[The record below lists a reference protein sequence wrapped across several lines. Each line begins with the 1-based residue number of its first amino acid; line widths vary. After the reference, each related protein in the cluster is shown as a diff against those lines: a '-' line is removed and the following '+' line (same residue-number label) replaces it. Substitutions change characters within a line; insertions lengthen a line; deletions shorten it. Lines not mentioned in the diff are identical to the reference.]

1 MQTHVLLF
9 YSRIVE
15 IHVQTKPTT
24 SLVNATALQ
33 SSRTISAGGGGGQVL
48 RARLRPCGPP
58 PPLLGTRSA
67 SPAAASHPITRGAQS
82 PRLKEGPSFEIALIL
97 VKWQRPL
104 KITLS

>member
-1 MQTHVLLF
+1 MFKRNLLHLW
-9 YSRIVE
+9 S
-15 IHVQTKPTT
+15 T
-24 SLVNATALQ
+24 LQ
-33 SSRTISAGGGGGQVL
+33 LSKAHGPFLREEAG
-48 RARLRPCGPP
+48 RAGAAGEAPPLRPA

-82 PRLKEGPSFEIALIL
+82 RRLKEGPSFEIALIL